1 MIASSDESLNLM
13 SDHGS
18 SQAIIVRDLVKS
30 FGDRRALDG
39 ITLEVRRGE
48 LFCLLGPN
56 GGGKST
62 LFRILATLSLADSG
76 SAQVAGHNVVS
87 DAAGVRARLGVV
99 FQSPSLDGK
108 LTVLENLRCGGALY
122 GLNGSELESRIIEA
136 TKALD
141 LSDRLND
148 FVETLSGGL
157 QRRTEIAKCL
167 LIRPEVLLLDE
178 PSTGLDPGARLDLW
192 AALENLRNQH
202 GVTAL
207 CTTHLMEEAARAD
220 RVGIVSEGKLV
231 ALGTP
236 DELTS
241 AIGGDVISLG
251 VTAGTGADHL
261 AREITAKTGILA
273 TVVEGEVRI
282 EHAEAYAF
290 AARLAGD
297 FPGGISSLR
306 IARPTLE
313 DVFIARTGRLFA
325 DQDLEPGTTPPA
337 KKKKH

>member
-1 MIASSDESLNLM
+1 MSESKT
-13 SDHGS
+13 H
-18 SQAIIVRDLVKS
+18 AIVISDLVKS
-30 FGDRRALDG
+30 FGERRALDG
-39 ITLEVRRGE
+39 ISLEVHRGE

-62 LFRILATLSLADSG
+62 LFRILATLSLPDSG
-76 SAQVAGHNVVS
+76 TAKIAGHDVIS
-87 DAAGVRARLGVV
+87 APAEVRARLGVV

-108 LTVLENLRCGGALY
+108 LTILENLRCGGALY
-122 GLNGSELESRIIEA
+122 GLTGTELESRIIEA
-136 TKALD
+136 TKALN
-141 LSDRLND
+141 LTDRLND
-148 FVETLSGGL
+148 IVETLSGGL
-157 QRRTEIAKCL
+157 QRRAEIAKCL

-192 AALENLRNQH
+192 ASLEKLRSEH

-220 RVGIVSEGKLV
+220 RVGIVSSGKLV

-236 DELTS
+236 DELTA

-251 VTAGTGADHL
+251 ASKETGADQL
-261 AREITAKTGILA
+261 AKLITSKTGIPA

-282 EHAEAYAF
+282 EHVEAYAL
-290 AARLAGD
+290 AARLAGE
-297 FPGGISSLR
+297 FPKEITSLR

-325 DQDLEPGTTPPA
+325 DQDLEPDMNAPV

>member
-1 MIASSDESLNLM
+1 M
-13 SDHGS
+13 SDPKTH
-18 SQAIIVRDLVKS
+18 AIVANDLVKT
-30 FGDRRALDG
+30 FGERRALDG
-39 ITLEVRRGE
+39 ISLEVRRGE

-62 LFRILATLSLADSG
+62 LFRILATLSLPDSG
-76 SAQVAGHNVVS
+76 TARVGGHDVVS
-87 DAAGVRARLGVV
+87 AAAEVRARLGVV

-108 LTVLENLRCGGALY
+108 LTILENLRCGGALY
-122 GLNGSELESRIIEA
+122 GLTGAELESRITEA
-136 TKALD
+136 TKALN
-141 LSDRLND
+141 LTDRLND
-148 FVETLSGGL
+148 IVETLSGGL
-157 QRRTEIAKCL
+157 QRRAEIAKCL

-192 AALENLRNQH
+192 AALEKLRVEH

-220 RVGIVSEGKLV
+220 RVGIVSSGKLV

-236 DELTS
+236 EELTS
-241 AIGGDVISLG
+241 AIGGDVISLRTSKE
-251 VTAGTGADHL
+251 VGADQL
-261 AREITAKTGILA
+261 AKLITDKTGIPA

-282 EHAEAYAF
+282 EHAEAYAV
-290 AARLAGD
+290 AARLASE
-297 FPGGISSLR
+297 FPKEITSLR

-325 DQDLEPGTTPPA
+325 DQDLDPDLNA
-337 KKKKH
+337 SVKKKKH

>member
-1 MIASSDESLNLM
+1 MSLQSHFNT
-13 SDHGS
+13 SGH
-18 SQAIIVRDLVKS
+18 AIVVRELVKT
-30 FGDRRALDG
+30 FGERRALDG
-39 ITLEVRRGE
+39 ISLEVRRGE

-62 LFRILATLSLADSG
+62 LFRVLATLLLPDSG
-76 SAQVAGHNVVS
+76 TAEIAGYDVI
-87 DAAGVRARLGVV
+87 AAAAEVRSRLGVV

-108 LTVLENLRCGGALY
+108 LTILENLRCGGALY
-122 GLNGSELESRIIEA
+122 GLRGAVLESRITEA
-136 TKALD
+136 TKALN
-141 LSDRLND
+141 LTDRLND
-148 FVETLSGGL
+148 LVETLSGGL
-157 QRRTEIAKCL
+157 QRRAEIAKCL
-167 LIRPEVLLLDE
+167 LIRPDVLLLDE

-192 AALENLRNQH
+192 AALEQLRSEH

-220 RVGIVSEGKLV
+220 RVGIVSAGKLV

-236 DELTS
+236 EELTS

-251 VTAGTGADHL
+251 VSKETGADQL
-261 AREITAKTGILA
+261 AATITAKTGIPA

-282 EHAEAYAF
+282 EHADAYAL
-290 AARLAGD
+290 ASRLAGE
-297 FPGGISSLR
+297 FPKEITSLR

-325 DQDLEPGTTPPA
+325 DQDVETNDTAGKPAA
-337 KKKKH
+337 KKKKR

>member
-1 MIASSDESLNLM
+1 M
-13 SDHGS
+13 SDPKTH
-18 SQAIIVRDLVKS
+18 AIVANDLVKT
-30 FGDRRALDG
+30 FGERRALDG
-39 ITLEVRRGE
+39 ISLEVRRGE

-62 LFRILATLSLADSG
+62 LFRILATLSLPDSG
-76 SAQVAGHNVVS
+76 TARIGGHDVVS
-87 DAAGVRARLGVV
+87 AAAEVRARLGVV

-108 LTVLENLRCGGALY
+108 LTILENLRCGGALY
-122 GLNGSELESRIIEA
+122 GLTGAELESRIAEA
-136 TKALD
+136 TKALN
-141 LSDRLND
+141 LTDRLND
-148 FVETLSGGL
+148 IVETLSGGL
-157 QRRTEIAKCL
+157 QRRAEIAKCL

-192 AALENLRNQH
+192 AALEKLRVEH

-220 RVGIVSEGKLV
+220 RVGIVSSGKLV

-236 DELTS
+236 EELTS
-241 AIGGDVISLG
+241 AIGGDVISLRTSKE
-251 VTAGTGADHL
+251 VGADQL
-261 AREITAKTGILA
+261 AKLITDKTGIPA

-282 EHAEAYAF
+282 EHAEAYAV
-290 AARLAGD
+290 AARLAGE
-297 FPGGISSLR
+297 FPKEITSLR

-325 DQDLEPGTTPPA
+325 DQDLDPDLNA
-337 KKKKH
+337 SVKKKKH

>member
-1 MIASSDESLNLM
+1 MITPENS
-13 SDHGS
+13 H
-18 SQAIIVRDLVKS
+18 AIVARNLVKS

-39 ITLEVRRGE
+39 ISLEVRRGE
-48 LFCLLGPN
+48 IFCLLGPN

-62 LFRILATLSLADSG
+62 LFRILATLSLPDTG
-76 SAQVAGHNVVS
+76 SAEICGHDVVS
-87 DAAGVRARLGVV
+87 GAAEVRAHLGVV

-108 LTVLENLRCGGALY
+108 LTILENLRCGGALY
-122 GLNGSELESRIIEA
+122 GLKGADLERRITEA
-136 TKALD
+136 TKALNLTDRMGD
-141 LSDRLND
+141 L
-148 FVETLSGGL
+148 VETLSGGL
-157 QRRTEIAKCL
+157 QRRAEIAKCL

-192 AALENLRNQH
+192 AALEQLRSEH

-220 RVGIVSEGKLV
+220 RVGIVSAGKLV

-251 VTAGTGADHL
+251 VSKEAGADQL
-261 AREITAKTGILA
+261 ARTISERTGIPA

-282 EHAEAYAF
+282 ENREAHAL
-290 AARLAGD
+290 AARLAGE
-297 FPGGISSLR
+297 FPNEITSLR

-325 DQDLEPGTTPPA
+325 DQDVEPDPTKPA
-337 KKKKH
+337 KKKKR

>member
-1 MIASSDESLNLM
+1 M
-13 SDHGS
+13 STLS
-18 SQAIIVRDLVKS
+18 AILVRDLTKS
-30 FGDRRALDG
+30 FGERRALDG
-39 ITLEVRRGE
+39 ISLEVKKGE

-62 LFRILATLSLADSG
+62 LFRILATLSLPDSG
-76 SAQVAGHNVVS
+76 TATISGHSVIT
-87 DAAGVRARLGVV
+87 DAPSVRARLGVV

-108 LTVLENLRCGGALY
+108 LTILENLRCGGALY
-122 GLNGSELESRIIEA
+122 GLKGSELESRITEA
-136 TKALD
+136 ATSLN
-141 LSDRLND
+141 LTDRLND

-157 QRRTEIAKCL
+157 QRRAEIAKCL

-178 PSTGLDPGARLDLW
+178 PSTGLDPGARIDLW
-192 AALENLRNQH
+192 AALEQLRANH

-220 RVGIVSEGKLV
+220 RVGIVSAGKLV

-236 DELTS
+236 EELTG
-241 AIGGDVISLG
+241 AIGGDVVSLG
-251 VTAGTGADHL
+251 ASKETGADVL
-261 AREITAKTGILA
+261 ARLISERMTIPA

-282 EHAEAYAF
+282 ESTAPYAL
-290 AARLAGD
+290 AAKLAGE
-297 FPGGISSLR
+297 FPSEIISLR

-325 DQDLEPGTTPPA
+325 DQDLDLAAPQ

>member
-1 MIASSDESLNLM
+1 M
-13 SDHGS
+13 
-18 SQAIIVRDLVKS
+18 
-30 FGDRRALDG
+30 
-39 ITLEVRRGE
+39 
-48 LFCLLGPN
+48 
-56 GGGKST
+56 
-62 LFRILATLSLADSG
+62 
-76 SAQVAGHNVVS
+76 
-87 DAAGVRARLGVV
+87 
-99 FQSPSLDGK
+99 
-108 LTVLENLRCGGALY
+108 
-122 GLNGSELESRIIEA
+122 
-136 TKALD
+136 
-141 LSDRLND
+141 
-148 FVETLSGGL
+148 
-157 QRRTEIAKCL
+157 
-167 LIRPEVLLLDE
+167 DE